1 MKEYQETETMK
12 CGLVVS
18 PKLPNPF
25 RKNLMWVELCLWLLT
40 HFIFAGIIRPF
51 NLKIHVTFLE

>member
-1 MKEYQETETMK
+1 MK